1 MTIKIENPSKMVLKD
16 DHHRR
21 FILAYWLVIGGQL
34 FTLLLSH
41 FMVVP
46 LFAGLGLIGVGLF
59 ILLTTRSV
67 TIELDKTTGRVHM
80 LLEGARR
87 REERDLGMGQI
98 HKVVLRKLMQTS
110 TASAAQ
116 GLASAR
122 NYYQFT
128 LVFVTDQEAEL
139 PIDFGKV
146 GCGITSLILPPDQR
160 KREEAAKIAKFI
172 GAPLEVSPA

>member
-1 MTIKIENPSKMVLKD
+1 MVLKD
-16 DHHRR
+16 DRHRR
-21 FILAYWLVIGGQL
+21 FILAYWLVIGGQF

-41 FMVVP
+41 YIVVP
-46 LFAGLGLIGVGLF
+46 LFAGLGLIAIGLF

-67 TIELDKTTGRVHM
+67 PIELDKATGRVHM

-87 REERDLGMGQI
+87 REERELGMGQI
-98 HKVVLRKLMQTS
+98 HKVVLRRLTQTS
-110 TASAAQ
+110 TTSAKR

-128 LVFVTDQEAEL
+128 LVLVTDQEAEL
-139 PIDFGKV
+139 PIDFGQA
-146 GCGITSLILPPDQR
+146 GCGVTSLILPPDQR
-160 KREEAAKIAKFI
+160 KREEAAQIAKFI

>member
-1 MTIKIENPSKMVLKD
+1 MTIKTENPSKMVLKD
-16 DHHRR
+16 DQHQR

-41 FMVVP
+41 YIMVP
-46 LFAGLGLIGVGLF
+46 LFAGLGLIGLGLF

-67 TIELDKTTGRVHM
+67 TVELDKTTGRVHV

-87 REERDLGMGQI
+87 REERDLGMGEI

-110 TASAAQ
+110 STSLTH
-116 GLASAR
+116 GLSSAR

-128 LVFVTDQEAEL
+128 LIFVTDQATEL
-139 PIDFGKV
+139 PFDFGKA
-146 GCGITSLILPPDQR
+146 GCGVTSLILPPDQR
-160 KREEAAKIAKFI
+160 KREEAARIAQFI
-172 GAPLEVSPA
+172 GAPLEVSQA